1 MKRNCCAFLLIT
13 FLVTASGAK
22 NEPAITMLWP
32 PDKPALKLGFDKFHQ
47 VSVYAGQSVFI
58 SDVTV
63 QNLTDKQIPRA
74 AFTVFPESV
83 MGKSRDGENIPLR
96 KLWHRRQTTKFNGI
110 SYIVQRG
117 AEAVYSDAGK
127 EQIRALIDHYMTNA
141 RLINIDMPS

>member
-63 QNLTDKQIPRA
+63 QNLTDKQILRA
-74 AFTVFPESV
+74 AFTVYFMDKNKVRIGLHPDDPPVASLGCVARVFRTYAAYERAFEIAGSDNFGV
-83 MGKSRDGENIPLR
+83 CLCIGTWGEGGRQGFGKGW
-96 KLWHRRQTTKFNGI
+96 K
-110 SYIVQRG
+110 
-117 AEAVYSDAGK
+117 
-127 EQIRALIDHYMTNA
+127 
-141 RLINIDMPS
+141 